1 VGTLKFKPRAKKRFI
16 EIVNELTEKNAWRL
30 LAMVRNSPGVTPKLN
45 KKWREKRIDEL
56 QDLVEEAHR
65 REMKKW
71 IHKNADTQQV
81 IFRKRIEKN
90 DKAVHVRDHL
100 AKKWNPHHPVVYVPF
115 KGGGECLKV
124 GRSDNGLNRI
134 ASQSFNYYFRDAKR
148 VVVYFLK
155 RKKKKLL
162 PALECALTHLYRPF
176 HLYNLPAEKK
186 FLAKC
191 PTCRDMRAV
200 KKIVRERFPL

>member
-1 VGTLKFKPRAKKRFI
+1 MKFKRRAKKRFM
-16 EIVNELTEKNAWRL
+16 EIVKKLTEKNAWRL
-30 LAMVRNSPGVTPKLN
+30 LAMVRDSPGVIPKLN
-45 KKWREKRIDEL
+45 RKWREKRIDEL

-65 REMKKW
+65 RELRKW
-71 IHKNADTQQV
+71 VQKNAAKQQV

-100 AKKWNPHHPVVYVPF
+100 GKKWNPRHPVVYVPF
-115 KGGGECLKV
+115 KKGGECLKV
-124 GRSDNGLNRI
+124 GRSDNGLGRI

-148 VVVYFLK
+148 VAVYFPK
-155 RKKKKLL
+155 RKKKKIL

-176 HLYNLPAEKK
+176 HLYNWPAEKK
-186 FLAKC
+186 FLSKC
-191 PTCRDMRAV
+191 PTCRDMKAV